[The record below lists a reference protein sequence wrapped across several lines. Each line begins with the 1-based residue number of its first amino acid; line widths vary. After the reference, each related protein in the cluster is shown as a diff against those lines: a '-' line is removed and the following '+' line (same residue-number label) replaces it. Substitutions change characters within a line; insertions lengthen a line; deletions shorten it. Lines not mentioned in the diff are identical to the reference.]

1 MRKQLAIVMALICA
15 CGVLAAQSPQPG
27 AETYEWSGELVSID
41 ETIRTATIRA
51 RLVDQEGVAD
61 LKRFKPGERVAL
73 WWSGS
78 DKYAS
83 GIRRVVPYSAHRQE
97 AERFHLPAELVTTDA
112 PNQYVTFRLKVSTAT
127 ITTLKTVK
135 PGEWVTVTT
144 SHRPSGEADAVVS
157 IRPYVM
163 TSAAKSDGARS

>member
-1 MRKQLAIVMALICA
+1 MRKQIVSVAIAVITACA
-15 CGVLAAQSPQPG
+15 ALAAQSPQSAP
-27 AETYEWSGELVSID
+27 AETYEWSGEFVSLD
-41 ETIRTATIRA
+41 ETTGTATIKA

-78 DKYAS
+78 DKYADA
-83 GIRRVVPYSAHRQE
+83 IRRVMPYSANRQE
-97 AERFHLPAELVTTDA
+97 AERFHLPAELVSTEA
-112 PNQYVTFRLKVSTAT
+112 PNQYVTFRLKVPAAA

-135 PGEWVTVTT
+135 PGEWVTVTA
-144 SHRPSGEADAVVS
+144 SHRPSGEIVPVVS

-163 TSAAKSDGARS
+163 ASATSD